1 MLVVDTLLQTKE
13 SYEANDPF
21 GTNALSATTESS
33 GTNEPTEMNEQFQT
47 NSPSDEQM
55 NIGQEHNIEG
65 KGVYDALGFNK
76 QLKKW
81 QRAFPNFASSET
93 KVFHIFECVG
103 VNIEYQYKLIRP
115 VSY

>member
-1 MLVVDTLLQTKE
+1 MLGNTGVGVGIQGGKGGGGHTFHQFKGYLRNLLVVDTLLQTKE

-33 GTNEPTEMNEQFQT
+33 GTNELTEMNEQFQT

-65 KGVYDALGFNK
+65 KGVYDALGLNK
-76 QLKKW
+76 QLKK
-81 QRAFPNFASSET
+81 
-93 KVFHIFECVG
+93 
-103 VNIEYQYKLIRP
+103 
-115 VSY
+115 